1 MTRRWRGPCTLP
13 IRRESRSL
21 YHKDGSTE
29 ADGKARRVRGLGGMG
44 ADDEVLAVE
53 YLRFVAAKTAA
64 SWTAWNS
71 ANPLHPRGPDGQF
84 VDTPAWLEALG
95 DMPAGEPGRDVVR
108 RAVDLPP
115 LRIRP
120 ELAALRTK
128 AQVERYLGDN
138 LERILGREVPV
149 NLGTRM
155 HATTMREL
163 AEGLLSSAENWPETR
178 VERVSV
184 ASRLPGAA
192 PDGWSTTVTGPNGG
206 PEIVLNERQLGDRT
220 RFLTRLRR
228 TVESGDRRVTAD
240 NAAYVAAHEFGH
252 VAAREH
258 LGAPGG
264 TRQHDVV
271 LGVLGHMRD
280 QGVDVDSQGELNAY
294 FSGHLGSYA
303 MHSQPEMAAE
313 GFADVILNGE
323 DASPLSLQI
332 VRATRRA
339 MGDPNFGEPEPQ
351 AGTPAQ
357 RPPAAGHRA
366 QDAIPVRWS
375 YASRS
380 AETGL
385 EGLSTED
392 RAAISEALTDWVYDK
407 PPDNPGLASEP
418 YVNAALRGR
427 ADMTPER
434 QRTVELIDRALTL
447 SRIDEPVTVYRGYQ
461 NGRGVLPDDWQTRDL
476 TGHTWENR
484 GFTPTT
490 DDLDAAETYAG
501 SVEDQGFAIRVMLPS
516 GAHAVAIQD
525 ERGGLD
531 DGGEIILPRDLDF
544 RVVRDRGIQGDYG
557 IRWLDVELSPRAARP
572 STRRTRPSVRL
583 RIAEALNMWA
593 TGQGP
598 EAPLDGFERE
608 PLRLV
613 ARDYGLQLRR
623 GATVEDI
630 RAALLDHT
638 RGTVRDRRAAE
649 PGLRSLAD
657 MLDNM
662 ESVRDEQIRAA
673 FEGDFGGLHTK
684 VTSWN
689 RSYSGALMVEGE
701 VLDSRGHRV
710 GTIAQDYYRDRRRN
724 GEIVAHHGYMSLD
737 ASVQGSGFATAFGGH
752 LLTWYKASGVA
763 ELHTMADIDVGGY
776 TWARGGFNWATTE
789 VARTMISRLRRF
801 VNSLDDPRTRMRGAP
816 DLAEQARIGRDL
828 LDRAAFAR
836 TLAEFPTAY
845 EISQLGRWDGAGKDD
860 MWIGK
865 RTLLGSNWDAVL
877 KL

>member
-1 MTRRWRGPCTLP
+1 MSVTRRWRGPCTLP
-13 IRRESRSL
+13 VRREPRSL
-21 YHKDGSTE
+21 YRKDDGRPVT
-29 ADGKARRVRGLGGMG
+29 DGKARRVRGFGGMG

-53 YLRFVAAKTAA
+53 YLRFVAVKTAA

-120 ELAALRTK
+120 ELAAQRTK
-128 AQVERYLGDN
+128 AQIEQYLDDN
-138 LERILGREVPV
+138 LGRILGRDVPV
-149 NLGTRM
+149 RLGTRM

-163 AEGLLSSAENWPETR
+163 AEGLLRSAENWPETR
-178 VERVSV
+178 LERVSV
-184 ASRLPGAA
+184 ASRVPGPA

-228 TVESGDRRVTAD
+228 TVEAGDRRVTAD

-271 LGVLGHMRD
+271 LGVFGHMRD
-280 QGVDVDSQGELNAY
+280 QGVEVDSQGELNAY

-339 MGDPNFGEPEPQ
+339 MGDPDFVEPEP
-351 AGTPAQ
+351 
-357 RPPAAGHRA
+357 AAPEPRA
-366 QDAIPVRWS
+366 EPVR
-375 YASRS
+375 
-380 AETGL
+380 
-385 EGLSTED
+385 
-392 RAAISEALTDWVYDK
+392 
-407 PPDNPGLASEP
+407 LA
-418 YVNAALRGR
+418 
-427 ADMTPER
+427 
-434 QRTVELIDRALTL
+434 
-447 SRIDEPVTVYRGYQ
+447 IDEV
-461 NGRGVLPDDWQTRDL
+461 
-476 TGHTWENR
+476 
-484 GFTPTT
+484 
-490 DDLDAAETYAG
+490 
-501 SVEDQGFAIRVMLPS
+501 IREQSTAPAPAVS
-516 GAHAVAIQD
+516 G
-525 ERGGLD
+525 
-531 DGGEIILPRDLDF
+531 PR
-544 RVVRDRGIQGDYG
+544 R
-557 IRWLDVELSPRAARP
+557 
-572 STRRTRPSVRL
+572 RPSVRL
-583 RIAEALNMWA
+583 RIAEALNMWT

-623 GATVEDI
+623 RATVEDI

-662 ESVRDEQIRAA
+662 EGVRDEQIRAA

-776 TWARGGFNWATTE
+776 TWARGGFNWATTA